1 MKKRWIVITLIG
13 AILLTVAAGFV
24 AADELLTLRGAV
36 EQAITKNPRVK
47 LAEYG
52 TRKGNLDY
60 DIKKEIADEY
70 RRILY
75 SVTEHF
81 DGEDAMF
88 RFVFIDAVKAE
99 SDKEIADKQE
109 EVTRNQLA
117 FEAQE
122 SYLRVIKAREQK
134 AIMERSL
141 ERARDLKRLADVAYQ
156 AGTVARSEVMRAEA
170 HVATMEAA
178 NFQLESA
185 VTISEATLNMTMGR
199 ELTDSVYLEESF
211 TIPDVGEFDLEK
223 GINQA
228 LTHSIDVMK
237 ARSGVAMANGA
248 MEYTKYKYG
257 PNDGE
262 AFEIA
267 EIGQQEAALYV
278 KLAEDRVRLEV
289 FALYQQLAG
298 KEKQLAALQKSVD
311 LSAENYRLSALRYE
325 LGVATQGEVIDTMLG
340 LSEQEAKLLNEQ
352 FDYYLDYLN
361 WRLKT
366 GLAVS

>member
-248 MEYTKYKYG
+248 ME
-257 PNDGE
+257 
-262 AFEIA
+262 
-267 EIGQQEAALYV
+267 
-278 KLAEDRVRLEV
+278 
-289 FALYQQLAG
+289 
-298 KEKQLAALQKSVD
+298 
-311 LSAENYRLSALRYE
+311 
-325 LGVATQGEVIDTMLG
+325 
-340 LSEQEAKLLNEQ
+340 
-352 FDYYLDYLN
+352 
-361 WRLKT
+361 
-366 GLAVS
+366 